1 MYCTIGPSIVFAT
14 PVLTK
19 TLSMSQFVS
28 DQRVSEKEVP
38 LITRQSDSTMSL
50 YQGDTC
56 TSVHILDQFMCT
68 AKLIQSV
75 CVTSL
80 NEIAKGCSMSEK
92 KGSWH
97 GLGQY

>member
-1 MYCTIGPSIVFAT
+1 MYCTIGPSIVCAT
-14 PVLTK
+14 PVMMK
-19 TLSMSQFVS
+19 TILISQFFS
-28 DQRVSEKEVP
+28 DQIVSEKEVT
-38 LITRQSDSTMSL
+38 LITGQSDSTMSL

-56 TSVHILDQFMCT
+56 TSVNILDQCMFA
-68 AKLIQSV
+68 AKLMQSV
-75 CVTSL
+75 GVTSL

>member
-1 MYCTIGPSIVFAT
+1 MFCTIGPSIVCAT

-19 TLSMSQFVS
+19 TLLMSQFFS
-28 DQRVSEKEVP
+28 DQKVSEKEVT
-38 LITRQSDSTMSL
+38 LITGQSDSSMYL
-50 YQGDTC
+50 YLGDTC

-80 NEIAKGCSMSEK
+80 KEIAKGCSMSEK
-92 KGSWH
+92 EGIWH
-97 GLGQY
+97 GLGQH